1 MLKKHRPSWGFLWVF
16 PMKQKQALLTAL
28 KDPNLSLKAKGLLAI
43 LLLVDE
49 KLSTRELSQQSRDG
63 TDAVRSGLRELIEQ
77 GWLQRKLI
85 VREGKPPRWQ
95 NRVRRD

>member
-1 MLKKHRPSWGFLWVF
+1 
-16 PMKQKQALLTAL
+16 MKQKQALLTAL

>member
-1 MLKKHRPSWGFLWVF
+1 VSEKHRPSWGFLWVF

>member
-1 MLKKHRPSWGFLWVF
+1 
-16 PMKQKQALLTAL
+16 MKQKQALITAL
-28 KDPNLSLKAKGLLAI
+28 RDPNLSLKAKGLLAI

-77 GWLQRKLI
+77 GWLQRRLI
-85 VREGKPPRWQ
+85 IQKGKPPRWQ
-95 NRVRRD
+95 NRVRHG